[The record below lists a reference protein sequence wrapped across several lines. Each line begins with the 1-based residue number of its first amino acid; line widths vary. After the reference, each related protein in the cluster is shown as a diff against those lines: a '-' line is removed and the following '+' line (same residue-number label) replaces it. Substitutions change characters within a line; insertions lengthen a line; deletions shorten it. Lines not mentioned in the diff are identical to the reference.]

1 MIATLVTTWVALL
14 RGINLGA
21 RNRVPMAELR
31 AALEALGH
39 RDVRTLLASGN
50 VVFAGGRPSA
60 RRIEAA
66 VLERT
71 GVRSPVV
78 LLRAAELRE
87 VVEQNPLDV
96 PDPKRFL
103 VAFPLGV
110 LPPAPPAEDGARV
123 ARGPRALYLDLPG
136 GVRNARSSRSV
147 ADAVTTR
154 NWATVL
160 KLLDLAEA

>member
-1 MIATLVTTWVALL
+1 MTTWVALL
-14 RGINLGA
+14 RGINLGG
-21 RNRVPMAELR
+21 RNRVPMDELR
-31 AALEALGH
+31 AALEGLGH

-50 VVFAGGRPSA
+50 AVFRGGRPSA
-60 RRIEAA
+60 RRIEEA
-66 VLERT
+66 VRERT
-71 GVRSPVV
+71 GTSAPVV

-103 VAFPLGV
+103 VAFPLGP
-110 LPPAPPAEDGARV
+110 LPAAPPADGGARV
-123 ARGPRALYLDLPG
+123 AAGPRALYLDLPD
-136 GVRNARSSRSV
+136 GVRNARSARDV

-160 KLLDLAEA
+160 KLLELAEA